1 VEFPGHGG
9 PEVEKSPESFWIP
22 LPIVRGLLLEKG
34 LRVEPAERLEFAA
47 DIVVHRREL
56 GGIGRAAVLPSDITQ
71 LYLEAGDTA
80 NAMDWLEKAFDYGDP
95 NLPYLRL
102 PIYDPLRTDPRF
114 QALLRRMG
122 LPQ

>member
-1 VEFPGHGG
+1 
-9 PEVEKSPESFWIP
+9 
-22 LPIVRGLLLEKG
+22 
-34 LRVEPAERLEFAA
+34 
-47 DIVVHRREL
+47 
-56 GGIGRAAVLPSDITQ
+56 
-71 LYLEAGDTA
+71 
-80 NAMDWLEKAFDYGDP
+80 MDWLEKALDYRDP